1 MDRQRLVVL
10 LGVAVV
16 VAATAGGLALAAG
29 VVDLDDGPTT
39 TVAPSTADGA
49 SAAQTQTQ
57 SRRVVEPTD
66 TVRIRAPDGRTR
78 ATVDVAVADSQVERY
93 RGLSDTAPLENGTG
107 LLFVHPEESTHAY
120 VMRAMHYPLD
130 IVFVAADGTVTRVHH
145 APLPPEGT
153 DGGNLTRY
161 EGRGRYV
168 LEVPLG
174 YTNRTNVSTGD
185 RVVVPA
191 RYR

>member
-16 VAATAGGLALAAG
+16 VAAAAGGLALAAG
-29 VVDLDDGPTT
+29 VVDLDGGPTT
-39 TVAPSTADGA
+39 TVAPSTADGT
-49 SAAQTQTQ
+49 SAAPNQ

-66 TVRIRAPDGRTR
+66 TVRIRAPDERTR
-78 ATVDVAVADSQVERY
+78 ATVDVAVADSQLERY

-153 DGGNLTRY
+153 DDGNLTRY
-161 EGRGRYV
+161 EGRARYV